1 MTPSSLQ
8 TLTQVHVGVL
18 NGKYDLAGSEFK
30 IWPSNYDLEED
41 NLEKKLKIK
50 FRSRQ
55 IILSTKIVLKGLVGS
70 LSQQF
75 SFFPLILA
83 FLHVERS

>member
-1 MTPSSLQ
+1 MLVCGFDFIWQKIQ

-41 NLEKKLKIK
+41 NLEKKLKI
-50 FRSRQ
+50 
-55 IILSTKIVLKGLVGS
+55 
-70 LSQQF
+70 
-75 SFFPLILA
+75 
-83 FLHVERS
+83 

>member
-8 TLTQVHVGVL
+8 TLTQVYVGVL

-41 NLEKKLKIK
+41 NLEGKKFGEAK
-50 FRSRQ
+50 Q
-55 IILSTKIVLKGLVGS
+55 VLS
-70 LSQQF
+70 
-75 SFFPLILA
+75 
-83 FLHVERS
+83 